1 VTIGWQS
8 LPLDHLQKKGI
19 SVQRETRV
27 MIDLLRSIDPTL
39 ARPSSL
45 DVDINIHE
53 SNRDG
58 TVIHRKT
65 TFK

>member
-1 VTIGWQS
+1 M
-8 LPLDHLQKKGI
+8 
-19 SVQRETRV
+19 QRETRV